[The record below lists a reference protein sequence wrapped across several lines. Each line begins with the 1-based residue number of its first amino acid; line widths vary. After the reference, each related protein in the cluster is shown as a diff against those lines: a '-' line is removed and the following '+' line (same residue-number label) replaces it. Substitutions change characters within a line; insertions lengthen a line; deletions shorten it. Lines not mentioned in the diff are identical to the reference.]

1 MYFYFLILDG
11 SAMEPTRS
19 RVKRTGCL
27 KVNTGKRTGPNVQTY
42 SEAGFSVLLWK
53 EKKGGIFQWIFHV
66 VIIVSPTTTQILKM
80 MSISEWERT
89 LDCRISSIVWL
100 SRSEHFFYF
109 TSLSKK
115 MPYLCQRHAEFG
127 MKHCILN
134 CKW

>member
-53 EKKGGIFQWIFHV
+53 EKKGGIIQWIFHV
-66 VIIVSPTTTQILKM
+66 VIIVIPTTTPILKM
-80 MSISEWERT
+80 DVNLWMRKDT
-89 LDCRISSIVWL
+89 GLYRISSIVWL
-100 SRSEHFFYF
+100 SRSEHYF
-109 TSLSKK
+109 ISKK
-115 MPYLCQRHAEFG
+115 PYLSQRHTEFG

>member
-53 EKKGGIFQWIFHV
+53 EKKKVASFSEYSTWLSLWAHPQPQYWRW
-66 VIIVSPTTTQILKM
+66 
-80 MSISEWERT
+80 MSISDWERA

-100 SRSEHFFYF
+100 SRSEHFLILPLLAKKCHIYAKGML
-109 TSLSKK
+109 SLEWNMAS
-115 MPYLCQRHAEFG
+115 
-127 MKHCILN
+127 
-134 CKW
+134 